1 MFTTKDVTQRSPDL
15 PSSDCG
21 RRFYLSSA
29 NQTVEL
35 LCKTSNLNLFE
46 SFFALSIRE
55 SQTGSSKTFLVNN
68 SEAMSPLNASK
79 LPFNQTAR
87 PDENFPARTCE
98 AHQNSGSISPSRLIK
113 SSNLVLKAQSK
124 AQPRRNINSCRC
136 SLSHSKYYSG
146 WMEFFSYQWDCRILL
161 VVFLR
166 QNVSTW
172 NAVSFNTETFFWGNL
187 E

>member
-1 MFTTKDVTQRSPDL
+1 MTKDVTQRSPDL

-21 RRFYLSSA
+21 RRFYLSTA

-79 LPFNQTAR
+79 LPFNQPLGQMR
-87 PDENFPARTCE
+87 IFPQEPAK
-98 AHQNSGSISPSRLIK
+98 LIK
-113 SSNLVLKAQSK
+113 TRVQLAP
-124 AQPRRNINSCRC
+124 A
-136 SLSHSKYYSG
+136 
-146 WMEFFSYQWDCRILL
+146 D
-161 VVFLR
+161 
-166 QNVSTW
+166 
-172 NAVSFNTETFFWGNL
+172 
-187 E
+187 